1 VFRVLMENL
10 SGTDMKSTR
19 SVTGVQMVGV
29 IVANGLLPYT
39 DNGDISKHRWIICTV
54 LYNSYFIQQLLP
66 KRENIS
72 CIDELNIRIFYRVDQ
87 IKTPLYIFAC
97 NT

>member
-1 VFRVLMENL
+1 MFRVLMENL

-39 DNGDISKHRWIICTV
+39 DNGDISKDRWIICTV

-87 IKTPLYIFAC
+87 IMTPLYIFAC